1 MGGQQMGMGCKGM
14 QGGMPMGPMGKGMPP
29 MGKGMMGMPGGM
41 QGPMNPMGMMAMRPP
56 MPMQMMRPGM
66 PMPMQRPAA
75 PAPSGGAP
83 TPGSN
88 QPLTAAGLAS
98 APPAV
103 QKQIIGERLYPQVA
117 KQQPELAGKITGSRA
132 RSNSFILVFF
142 EGGDPILG

>member
-1 MGGQQMGMGCKGM
+1 
-14 QGGMPMGPMGKGMPP
+14 MGPMGKGMPP
-29 MGKGMMGMPGGM
+29 MGGKGMMGPMPGGM
-41 QGPMNPMGMMAMRPP
+41 QGPMGPMGMMAMRPP
-56 MPMQMMRPGM
+56 MPMQMMRPGGM

-75 PAPSGGAP
+75 PAAAP

-117 KQQPELAGKITGSRA
+117 KQQPELAGKITGR
-132 RSNSFILVFF
+132 
-142 EGGDPILG
+142 